1 MISKPRFSTGAD
13 GGDFSARPDDEASG
27 SGTAQEPASD
37 PRGDPL
43 SQLAGQFA
51 ELKAYAWQR
60 LAVRLDRLSLSFRR
74 LLIAAAVGALG
85 LVALTTGL
93 IVAVVMLLDGAAGG
107 IAELLNGRRWLAN
120 IIVGAGALVLTAI
133 FFSVGYAAVARASN
147 KRARAKYEHRQSEQ
161 RRRFGHN
168 STERAARGATRR

>member
-13 GGDFSARPDDEASG
+13 DGDFSARSDDADRG
-27 SGTAQEPASD
+27 SGTGQQRAAEPKA
-37 PRGDPL
+37 DPL

-60 LAVRLDRLSLSFRR
+60 WVVRVDRVSLGFRR
-74 LLIAAAVGALG
+74 LLIAAAVGLLG

-93 IVAVVMLLDGAAGG
+93 IVSVVMLLDGAAGG
-107 IAELLNGRRWLAN
+107 IAELLDGRRWLAN
-120 IIVGAGALVLTAI
+120 IIVGAGAFALTAI
-133 FFSVGYAAVARASN
+133 FFIVGYAAVARAST
-147 KRARAKYEHRQSEQ
+147 KRARAKYERRQSEQ

-168 STERAARGATRR
+168 STERAARGAKR